1 MDAISEAHKVREA
14 NAPHAQRVKVGIA
27 HRCALRI
34 VCVAH
39 EVSAAHKVHAVHKVA
54 ESHK

>member
-1 MDAISEAHKVREA
+1 MKVGMDAISEAHKVREA
-14 NAPHAQRVKVGIA
+14 NAPHAQRVKVGVA

-39 EVSAAHKVHAVHKVA
+39 EVSAVHKVA